1 MITKES
7 KALLKGEYGQTAKV
21 VIYGVE
27 LLNEG
32 TGYSID
38 SVSSERAYTFVAR
51 SIDSMQTLD
60 ESNDKISTT
69 W

>member
-1 MITKES
+1 M
-7 KALLKGEYGQTAKV
+7 QAKQFN
-21 VIYGVE
+21 IEVE

-51 SIDSMQTLD
+51 SIDSMKTLGED
-60 ESNDKISTT
+60 SEGFISTT